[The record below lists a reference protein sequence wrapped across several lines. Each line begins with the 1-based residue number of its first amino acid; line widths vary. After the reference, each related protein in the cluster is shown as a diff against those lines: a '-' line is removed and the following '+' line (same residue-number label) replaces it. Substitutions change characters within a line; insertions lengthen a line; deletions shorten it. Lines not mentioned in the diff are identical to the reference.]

1 MTLRIVAQMVPFQ
14 RYPDSEASLTARYAD
29 NIHDLAPHRSVTAP
43 VIGGKLHDN
52 VLAHGNGADVAVGE
66 AGRHFHTPVAGGGI
80 KPGEDFA
87 GTDTGARAERL
98 EVTDDRPR
106 RDGQLARYQ
115 QTVLEA
121 LEETEN
127 ALAGF
132 RTANQAE
139 DELRLG
145 AAAASEA
152 ARLAR
157 RRYEVGAGD
166 YLSVLIA
173 ERQKLDFEDQHVQ
186 AETRR
191 ATALAAVYKALAGD
205 F

>member
-1 MTLRIVAQMVPFQ
+1 MRQ
-14 RYPDSEASLTARYAD
+14 RVKAAEA
-29 NIHDLAPHRSVTAP
+29 
-43 VIGGKLHDN
+43 
-52 VLAHGNGADVAVGE
+52 
-66 AGRHFHTPVAGGGI
+66 
-80 KPGEDFA
+80 
-87 GTDTGARAERL
+87 
-98 EVTDDRPR
+98 R
-106 RDGQLARYQ
+106 RDGQLAAYRE
-115 QTVLEA
+115 TVLRA

-132 RTANQAE
+132 RAANQAE

-145 AAAASEA
+145 AEAASEA

-166 YLSVLIA
+166 YLTVLVA

-191 ATALAAVYKALAGD
+191 ATALAALYKALAGD
-205 F
+205 L